1 MKNKK
6 RLAIFIG
13 LLIVLIGGLLI
24 YDANLDVYKSRTD
37 GTLVY
42 KNKEF
47 RSGYD
52 TYKKYYTNGERTF
65 ELDKVIGKTSNSKF
79 IGLKESVWK
88 IKGESEEE
96 VVFVKGL
103 RKESVYESN

>member
-6 RLAIFIG
+6 WLAIFMV

-24 YDANLDVYKSRTD
+24 YDANLDVYKSSKD
-37 GTLVY
+37 GTLIY
-42 KNKEF
+42 KNNEF

-52 TYKKYYTNGERTF
+52 TYKKYYANGERTF
-65 ELDKVIGKTSNSKF
+65 ELDKLIGKTSNSKF

-103 RKESVYESN
+103 KIESVYERK